1 MKKIILIIIAVF
13 GLNVAYSQD
22 TTTEVTIGSIVN
34 GTTISSLKTTYL
46 TSKPILQIF
55 FQDLGGDGLDTKIT
69 KIILTPGD
77 NNTAHWTDN
86 IKGIYVYDN
95 NYNEYYTDTNL
106 PTITDTS
113 IEFTFNAGDLL
124 VPDGNTNGLLLY
136 FDVFLND
143 SNIEDGKVLSFKVD
157 ATNSG
162 FTTDSSGSGLKEP
175 FTNGNIVS
183 EDFPIEVT
191 ATELQFVQQPTN
203 VEALATMSPSVTVAY
218 TDINGNIDRDADNIG
233 GTTANLTVAG
243 ATLSASTTTTNEPT
257 LGIMTF
263 NDIQFD
269 TTATGVTLTVTDNDV
284 ILSGSSSVTSN
295 TFDVTGAPEILIE
308 GLATEITSG
317 DTTPDTAD
325 DTDFGDVNYQDGST
339 AIHTFT
345 IKNTGNVN
353 LDLSGATM
361 IDVTGTNAGDFT
373 VSIAAS
379 TPVAAFGSTTF
390 EITFDPSSYGERT
403 ATISIANNDSDEN
416 PYTFDIKGNG
426 ISTDEI
432 DWVQLN
438 IENGNKRS
446 GDAFDVYTEMYEP
459 LVTGDGDNNGDGF
472 KVWIGYSTTD
482 ATVVT
487 DFDTANWTWV
497 DATYNYNN
505 GNNDGYMAEI
515 GSTLAAGKYY
525 YISRVQLNGGPFK
538 YGGFKSGGGNFW
550 DGTDYVSGILTI
562 DVIDWCNIQTPEDGT
577 QTAGGSFDIYAQVK
591 EDTVTDPAG
600 QGANIQAWIGYSTV
614 DNDPTD
620 PGNSGDWTWVIAS
633 YNTDVGA
640 NDEYKLD
647 LGAAIGSAGT
657 YYYVSRFQINAGPY
671 SYGGYNTANNEGP
684 WTNTYTSATGNK
696 SGRLILLN
704 PQEMVVEGN
713 TNEIIDGDATPSSA
727 DFTDFGNVAEV
738 GDTKSFTFT
747 VRNLGEI
754 DLLLTDASPNIVS
767 ISGTNA
773 GDFTVV
779 TEPATTVSGG
789 TSTTF
794 TITFDPSAIG
804 LREATIS
811 IANNDSDENPYNF
824 NIQGTGYTPCSQLF
838 ISEYAQTTGGNYIEI
853 YNPTTTAIDM
863 SNYQIWRGL
872 DGGSWTTA
880 TTISLSGTLAG
891 GNVYVLARDASE
903 IPFANKYDTNLDFNG
918 NDNIGLAFDD
928 GSGTFVLIDAVGDN
942 QGDPGI
948 GWGVSGTADAT
959 LNHTLVRKSTVDTG
973 DTDWYTSAGTNVLD
987 SEWIVLDYTTNTHLY
1002 HVSDCQQIPL
1012 MAVVGH
1018 LLGAGNDELVIDEL
1032 LAGPQTP
1039 KASNNTLFE
1048 DQQVGV
1054 TTVSHTF
1061 RIYNAGN
1068 TDLNLTDTPDLVT
1081 VIGINPLDFTVTT
1094 QPSTPVNANNG
1105 FTDFIIEFNP
1115 TDYGIRTAKV
1125 SIANNN
1131 PFENPYVFTIQG
1143 TGLNYTAC
1151 DMVNTPNQ
1159 LIATQDFDGTT
1170 PEWTKSSGGNI
1181 NASFG
1186 NTGNGIRL
1194 DKGDIVLMDSFD
1206 ISNSSNVKI
1215 TLKTKSDGGIENAD
1229 ALEFY
1234 VGINGIYPATPD
1246 IKIEESNPADNTYNL
1261 TWDYDASGVATTT
1274 AGTPTTVNG
1283 DGLTGYATVEISIPN
1298 GTTSITLKI
1307 VNNNNNNGEY
1317 YYIDDIKI
1325 IGDAPATATTTW
1337 DGAAWSNGVPT
1348 RTVKAIIAGNYDTS
1362 NGNIEACAC
1371 TVNSGATLTVNGGE
1385 HLLIETDF
1393 ENNGTVDVKNEG
1405 SIVQHKSDAVATGSD
1420 KFFIH
1425 KTTTSYASYDYIYW
1439 SSPLDAETF
1448 DNVFAANL
1456 AAGEGQRI
1464 YQFDTA
1470 NFSDGNGD
1478 TFDDDNNDWSMPAF
1492 TDVITPGTGY
1502 IVMGTGSTFP
1512 LTNPLTINN
1521 QTQSVVFQKGVINNG
1536 DIVVPVVLDGYN
1548 TTNGSGNTFN
1558 TNANLIGNPYP
1569 SAIDIT
1575 KLASQVYDATN
1586 NPSGVLEGTFYFWT
1600 HDTQI
1605 GSGAN
1610 TGPDLYNFTN
1620 DDYAVVT
1627 VDNNGTFSN
1636 VAGSNGAVTA
1646 TSQYIASGQGF
1657 MANVHVAGN
1666 LVFNNNM
1673 RVVDNNNTFRN
1684 TNTAS
1689 NMDRVWLN
1697 LTKSSGSIFRQIMVG
1712 FHDGATD
1719 GYKNGQDGARG
1730 ENGSNTDFYSLIPSD
1745 NNHYAIQN
1753 LGTFNTTKTIDLGL
1767 EIIEDGT
1774 YQIAIDHVVGIFAE
1788 DQIVYLEDK
1797 DTNTIWDLTNNGAYQ
1812 FVATVGDNINNR
1824 FTLRFTTTALGVTD
1838 NTISTQLVVARN
1850 SNGFD
1855 LSTTDG
1861 TKIKSA
1867 ILFNTLGQKL
1877 GYYKANNGEVQIP
1890 TNNINEGTVLF
1901 INVVLDN
1908 GVTLTKKAVKL

>member
-1 MKKIILIIIAVF
+1 MKKLILIIIAIF
-13 GLNVAYSQD
+13 SLNVAFGQTIFVDDFNRADSQTVGNSWNEY
-22 TTTEVTIGSIVN
+22 TTTNGGQIYTNRLRLGSANSGKDYVSRDLSGLTNPIITDGINNNTSILEWAFNFKGSRTNPSGFNTNNYGYGFILGNTVNNAIGSGQGYAVVIGQSGSSDPIRLAKFTGGVNANSDFTDIISSGDYGTQYISVKVTFDPATDTWSLYAESNSSNYPQTDPRDTSTLLGTAVDNTYVGAGNDLKYCGAFYNHPGNNDFPQYYDDVYMPVPSGPQAPTSLQTNCAIEGEINVTWTKPAGTYGTDWDGVVVFARETSANDADPSDNDVSDDFAADLVYGLSGGDENSECMAIQTTDTDGNIIITGLTAGSTYNLIAYTYKDNGGGIDTWSSATTEITPAATAIAGVTAATATTGTRELTLNWTNPDMSCYSNVVIIAREGSAVHTDHAKVNFDDYVDDSDFVANIDWSTRSDTNDAYDITVGGTDNTDYVVYNGTGNSATITGLKNGATYHFRAFVEGGESTDKWSTGVDFNAATNQPTITFDTATSSLLEGDSGTTTHNVSVTMDIAPDSDVDVEVYSGGNTASDGSDYDDISTTITFSTTDSYPKTINVPITIYGDIEVENDETFDVVLDVVAAHESLANEGTATHTVTITNDDSVEIEIQADGEIIVN
-34 GTTISSLKTTYL
+34 GNTMPES
-46 TSKPILQIF
+46 IL
-55 FQDLGGDGLDTKIT
+55 
-69 KIILTPGD
+69 
-77 NNTAHWTDN
+77 H
-86 IKGIYVYDN
+86 
-95 NYNEYYTDTNL
+95 
-106 PTITDTS
+106 
-113 IEFTFNAGDLL
+113 
-124 VPDGNTNGLLLY
+124 
-136 FDVFLND
+136 
-143 SNIEDGKVLSFKVD
+143 
-157 ATNSG
+157 
-162 FTTDSSGSGLKEP
+162 
-175 FTNGNIVS
+175 
-183 EDFPIEVT
+183 
-191 ATELQFVQQPTN
+191 
-203 VEALATMSPSVTVAY
+203 
-218 TDINGNIDRDADNIG
+218 
-233 GTTANLTVAG
+233 
-243 ATLSASTTTTNEPT
+243 
-257 LGIMTF
+257 
-263 NDIQFD
+263 
-269 TTATGVTLTVTDNDV
+269 
-284 ILSGSSSVTSN
+284 
-295 TFDVTGAPEILIE
+295 
-308 GLATEITSG
+308 
-317 DTTPDTAD
+317 
-325 DTDFGDVNYQDGST
+325 
-339 AIHTFT
+339 
-345 IKNTGNVN
+345 
-353 LDLSGATM
+353 
-361 IDVTGTNAGDFT
+361 
-373 VSIAAS
+373 
-379 TPVAAFGSTTF
+379 
-390 EITFDPSSYGERT
+390 
-403 ATISIANNDSDEN
+403 
-416 PYTFDIKGNG
+416 
-426 ISTDEI
+426 
-432 DWVQLN
+432 
-438 IENGNKRS
+438 
-446 GDAFDVYTEMYEP
+446 
-459 LVTGDGDNNGDGF
+459 
-472 KVWIGYSTTD
+472 
-482 ATVVT
+482 
-487 DFDTANWTWV
+487 
-497 DATYNYNN
+497 
-505 GNNDGYMAEI
+505 
-515 GSTLAAGKYY
+515 
-525 YISRVQLNGGPFK
+525 
-538 YGGFKSGGGNFW
+538 
-550 DGTDYVSGILTI
+550 
-562 DVIDWCNIQTPEDGT
+562 
-577 QTAGGSFDIYAQVK
+577 
-591 EDTVTDPAG
+591 
-600 QGANIQAWIGYSTV
+600 
-614 DNDPTD
+614 
-620 PGNSGDWTWVIAS
+620 
-633 YNTDVGA
+633 
-640 NDEYKLD
+640 
-647 LGAAIGSAGT
+647 
-657 YYYVSRFQINAGPY
+657 
-671 SYGGYNTANNEGP
+671 
-684 WTNTYTSATGNK
+684 
-696 SGRLILLN
+696 
-704 PQEMVVEGN
+704 
-713 TNEIIDGDATPSSA
+713 
-727 DFTDFGNVAEV
+727 TDFGNVHLTGGTVTEV
-738 GDTKSFTFT
+738 YTINNFG
-747 VRNLGEI
+747 NA
-754 DLLLTDASPNIVS
+754 DLHLTDASPYIS
-767 ISGTNA
+767 ITGTNA
-773 GDFTVV
+773 ADFSL
-779 TEPATTVSGG
+779 TTIPTSPITGG
-789 TSTTF
+789 NTTTF
-794 TITFDPSAIG
+794 SITFDPSAIG

-838 ISEYAQTTGGNYIEI
+838 ISEYGEVNGGNYFEI
-853 YNPTTTAIDM
+853 YNPTNAAVDM
-863 SNYQIWRGL
+863 SNFQVWRAL
-872 DGGSWTTA
+872 NGGAWSGAGTTQVV
-880 TTISLSGTLAG
+880 SLGGTGTAADYLAP
-891 GNVYVLARDASE
+891 GNVWVVARDPAD
-903 IPFANKYDTNLDFNG
+903 IPFANTYDPDMNYNG
-918 NDNIGLAFDD
+918 DDNIGLAWNG
-928 GSGTFVLIDAVGDN
+928 GSGSTFHLIDAVGDD

-948 GWGVSGTADAT
+948 GWDVAGTTDAT

-973 DTDWYTSAGTNVLD
+973 NTDWTISAGTNALD

-1032 LAGPQTP
+1032 LAGLQTP
-1039 KASNNTLFE
+1039 KASNNTLFK

-1068 TDLNLTDTPDLVT
+1068 TDLNLTDVPDLVT
-1081 VIGINPLDFTVTT
+1081 VIGTNALDFTVTT

-1115 TDYGIRTAKV
+1115 TDYGVRTATV
-1125 SIANNN
+1125 RIANDN
-1131 PFENPYVFTIQG
+1131 PFENPYTFTVQG
-1143 TGLNYTAC
+1143 TGLDYTAC
-1151 DMVNTPNQ
+1151 QNDN
-1159 LIATQDFDGTT
+1159 LIFEDF
-1170 PEWTKSSGGNI
+1170 E
-1181 NASFG
+1181 
-1186 NTGNGIRL
+1186 
-1194 DKGDIVLMDSFD
+1194 DST
-1206 ISNSSNVKI
+1206 V
-1215 TLKTKSDGGIENAD
+1215 
-1229 ALEFY
+1229 
-1234 VGINGIYPATPD
+1234 
-1246 IKIEESNPADNTYNL
+1246 TY
-1261 TWDYDASGVATTT
+1261 T
-1274 AGTPTTVNG
+1274 TTVNEASDGFYNYFARYDGTNIGAATSFNNTQGNGYFGVQDTDAAVSENTPYLQFNNLDISGFSSLKLSLFIAEDDDGNNQDWDASSYMHIAYRVDGGTWTNLLWVEATNGANSEPAIDNDFSGVG
-1283 DGLTGYATVEISIPN
+1283 DLGDEITDTFQLFQRDFDVN
-1298 GTTSITLKI
+1298 GSTLDLSFKFNDLI
-1307 VNNNNNNGEY
+1307 YDDEDIA
-1317 YYIDDIKI
+1317 IDDIILSGVKS
-1325 IGDAPATATTTW
+1325 TTW
-1337 DGAAWSNGVPT
+1337 DEGAWSNGVPT
-1348 RTVKAIIAGNYDTS
+1348 RTVKAIIAGNYDTT

-1470 NFSDGNGD
+1470 NFLDGNGD

-1605 GSGAN
+1605 GGGSNA
-1610 TGPDLYNFTN
+1610 GPDLYNFTN

-1627 VDNNGTFSN
+1627 VDNNGNFSN

-1908 GVTLTKKAVKL
+1908 GATLTKKAVKL